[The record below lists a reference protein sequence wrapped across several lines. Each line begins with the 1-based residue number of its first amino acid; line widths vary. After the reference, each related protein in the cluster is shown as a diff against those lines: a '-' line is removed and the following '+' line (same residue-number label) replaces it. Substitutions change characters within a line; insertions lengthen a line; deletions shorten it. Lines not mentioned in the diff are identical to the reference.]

1 MGTVTEMTRLQL
13 DLDGWFCLID
23 PHSFASYISDAP
35 TRADQLTRYAAE
47 RQREHGIVIH
57 LGPDAALDV
66 LAPATPRTD
75 RPVRMFSHTLVAS
88 RGVLAAPTF
97 KELTGAAG
105 FAGRRLVTDAT
116 PRIARP
122 AGRYLVTTAQYEQS
136 PRVTLAIAP
145 APRPVAD
152 PAVPAHAVPWV

>member
-1 MGTVTEMTRLQL
+1 MTRLQL

-23 PHSFASYISDAP
+23 PHAFAWFISDAP
-35 TRADQLTRYAAE
+35 TRADQLARYAAE

-66 LAPATPRTD
+66 LAPGAPRTD
-75 RPVRMFSHTLVAS
+75 RPVRSFSHTVVAS

-105 FAGRRLVTDAT
+105 FASRRLVTEVT

-122 AGRYLVTTAQYEQS
+122 VGRYLVTIAQHEQS

-145 APRPVAD
+145 ASRPAAD
-152 PAVPAHAVPWV
+152 PSVAANAVPWV